1 MDADIRKL
9 CAEAR
14 QYGFASVC
22 VNPCWVPVATEELAG
37 SAVKVC
43 TVVGFPFGANATEVK
58 SFETGVAMAEGALE
72 IDMVLNVGALRSG
85 RADAVRE
92 DIIAVV
98 DTAHLGGAIVK
109 VILET
114 ALLTREQKVEACR
127 LAVAAGADFV
137 KTSTGFAASGA
148 TAEDVALMRQAVGP
162 AMGVKASGGV
172 RTLED
177 TKKMVAAGATR
188 IGTSSG
194 VKIVEATVA

>member
-1 MDADIRKL
+1 M
-9 CAEAR
+9 EAR

-22 VNPCWVPVATEELAG
+22 VNPCWVPVAAEELAG

-43 TVVGFPFGANATEVK
+43 TVVGFPLGANATEVK

-114 ALLTREQKVEACR
+114 ALLTREQKMEACR

-148 TAEDVALMRQAVGP
+148 TVEDVALMRQVVGP

-177 TKKMVAAGATR
+177 LKKMVVAGATR

-194 VKIVEATVA
+194 VKIVEAAAA